1 MPEPSRAPTAAPASR
16 PSLVD
21 FLLLLTGCGLSLF
34 LARLPLLREPAPRDL
49 TLAAVVVP
57 VLPTLLRLP
66 EGVILFWPL
75 FFLTQL
81 VLGRSQRLT
90 AGEWLWVAAWP
101 GTALVNVLAAL
112 VHGGVA
118 PESFRPFAAL
128 FPVLWYAV
136 LVPSLA
142 VVAVVLALAGLSAR
156 VPPPWT
162 HHLGL
167 ALVIWP
173 VLPLAGLLTLGKL
186 D

>member
-16 PSLVD
+16 PTLVD
-21 FLLLLTGCGLSLF
+21 FLLVLTGCGLSLF

-57 VLPTLLRLP
+57 VLPALLRLP
-66 EGVILFWPL
+66 EGVILLWPL
-75 FFLTQL
+75 FYLTQL
-81 VLGRSQRLT
+81 VLGRSQGLT
-90 AGEWLWVAAWP
+90 AGEWLWVVAWL

-112 VHGGVA
+112 GHAGAV
-118 PESFRPFAAL
+118 PESARPLAAL
-128 FPVLWYAV
+128 APVLWYAI

-142 VVAVVLALAGLSAR
+142 VAAAVLALTGMSAR
-156 VPPPWT
+156 TAPPWT

-167 ALVIWP
+167 ALVLWR

-186 D
+186 S